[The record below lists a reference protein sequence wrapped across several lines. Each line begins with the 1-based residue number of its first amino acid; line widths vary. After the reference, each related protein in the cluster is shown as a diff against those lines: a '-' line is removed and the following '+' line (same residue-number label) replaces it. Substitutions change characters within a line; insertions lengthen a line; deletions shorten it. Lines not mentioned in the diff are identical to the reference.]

1 MSDLHHLAQVD
12 LNLLVVLDELLRSRS
27 TTIAARRLGRTQS
40 AVSHALARLRA
51 TFDDPLLIRAGSALE
66 PTASA
71 ERLQAPLREMLLRAA
86 ALVRGS
92 SGAFDPA
99 RIERTFVV
107 ACADYAEVILLP
119 RLLPVLRR
127 QAPGVDVVTRFLGDD
142 FDRAVQAREV
152 DLAYGTRFRTLSGI
166 VVQPVRSEELVVLL
180 RRGHPALGRR
190 MTVRGYA
197 ALDHVLVAPRGLPG
211 SAVDTALEPLGLSRR
226 VVLRMP
232 HFTAAAVVVS
242 KTELV
247 VTLPEGLAHEV
258 ADGLGLVSVPLPL
271 AVPGFTFS
279 IGYSSAFE
287 DDAPHRWFRERV
299 VEAASSRDGS
309 GQGTRLARS
318 RGR

>member
-1 MSDLHHLAQVD
+1 MSVMSDLHHLARVD

-27 TTIAARRLGRTQS
+27 TTVAAKRLGRTQS
-40 AVSHALARLRA
+40 AVSHSLARLRA
-51 TFDDPLLIRAGSALE
+51 TFDDPLLLRAGSVLE

-71 ERLQAPLREMLLRAA
+71 ERMQTPLREVLLRAA
-86 ALVRGS
+86 ALVAGS

-107 ACADYAEVILLP
+107 ACADYAEVILMP

-127 QAPGVDVVTRFLGDD
+127 QAPGVDVVTRYLGDD

-152 DLAYGTRFRTLSGI
+152 DLAYGTRFRALSGI
-166 VVQPVRSEELVVLL
+166 VVQQVSNERLVALL

-190 MTVRGYA
+190 MTLRRYA
-197 ALDHVLVAPRGLPG
+197 SLDHVLVAPRGLPG

-242 KTELV
+242 KTDLA
-247 VTLPEGLAHEV
+247 VTLPEGLVREV
-258 ADGLGLVSVPLPL
+258 ATELGLVSVPLPV

-279 IGYSSAFE
+279 IGYSSSFE
-287 DDAPHRWFRERV
+287 DDAAHRWFRERV
-299 VEAASSRDGS
+299 VEAARP
-309 GQGTRLARS
+309 R
-318 RGR
+318 